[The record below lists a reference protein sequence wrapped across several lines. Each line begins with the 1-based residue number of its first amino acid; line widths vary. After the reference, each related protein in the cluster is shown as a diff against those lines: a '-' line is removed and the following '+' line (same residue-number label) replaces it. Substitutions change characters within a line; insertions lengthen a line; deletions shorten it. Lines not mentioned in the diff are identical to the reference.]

1 MRKRKVGFVLFALAC
16 VYVVASGG
24 ITPLLEDP
32 QGIGH
37 SLLDPILTIRPFDA
51 GLLMIAVVFLSW
63 ALLLGETGKGVTRE
77 TMLLGVALGSALLTT
92 MFLSM
97 VMTKEP
103 VQLGGH
109 MTGVVALMAL
119 LQGFVGLTAA
129 TLLLVRKDS
138 RRLSPVPI
146 LLNGPLTG
154 LAIFLV
160 CSPWFVLPLES

>member
-16 VYVVASGG
+16 VYVVAAGG
-24 ITPLLEDP
+24 ITPLVEDP
-32 QGIGH
+32 QGLGH
-37 SLLDPILTIRPFDA
+37 ALLEPLKSIRPFDA

-63 ALLLGETGKGVTRE
+63 ALLLGETGKGITRE
-77 TMLLGVALGSALLTT
+77 TMLLGVALSSALLTT
-92 MFLSM
+92 MFLSI

-103 VQLGGH
+103 VQLGNH
-109 MTGVVALMAL
+109 MTGLVALMAL

-129 TLLLVRKDS
+129 SLLFVRKES

-160 CSPWFVLPLES
+160 CSPLITIPLEV